1 MPATFRLRSALAV
14 TAACGLASLAMLA
27 ASATLATA
35 QRAPIPPIAPRP
47 GVGPLRAGATRLDL
61 AYLVAMPDPASHLYD
76 VELQVGR
83 WSGDTL
89 RLVLPVWSPGRYA
102 RMDFARNVQDFEAT
116 DAAGR
121 PLRWTKLESS
131 KWGVATGAA
140 RGVRVRYRV
149 YANNLSGTFSVLDT
163 AHANWN
169 GAGLFMYVEGH
180 KPDPVRLAVT
190 PPPGWV
196 VINGAQGNPG
206 RAGANA
212 NEFLLPNYDELVD
225 TPTEVAPAANVTVDS
240 VVVDGRRYRI
250 MVHHNGPQPPASHD
264 RFVRQVRD
272 IVARENQVMGPPPLA
287 AYTFLFNIGYRG
299 RDGMEH
305 LYSTQIQSAQP
316 WADSAAVL
324 PGVST
329 ASHEYFHTW
338 NMKRLRAAAL
348 GPFDYTE
355 MQNQPSLW
363 VGEGWTNYYGN
374 MTLHRAGVIDRAAFY
389 RALAGT
395 LQSTSESPARK
406 ERSPRQASFDAP
418 FFDGAAQPMETNASR
433 TFLTYYTQ
441 GEVRAL
447 ALDLMIRDATK
458 GAKSLDDV
466 LRLLVKRTWEA
477 PSASYYAQ
485 GRGYTE
491 LDVERAASDVI
502 GRELHPWFDQY
513 VGGVD
518 DLPWDDLLKLV
529 GLTLTRPAAGATGR
543 WTIAESPDATAEQV
557 KLREAWLK

>member
-1 MPATFRLRSALAV
+1 MTTSLRRAAIAVALPLVA
-14 TAACGLASLAMLA
+14 
-27 ASATLATA
+27 ATA
-35 QRAPIPPIAPRP
+35 VAQPAPIPPIAPRP
-47 GVGPLRAGATRLDL
+47 NVGPLRATAPRLDL
-61 AYLVAMPDPASHLYD
+61 AYRVAMSEPASHLYEVSLD
-76 VELQVGR
+76 VGK

-102 RMDFARNVQDFEAT
+102 RMDFARNVQDFQAT
-116 DAAGR
+116 DGSGK
-121 PLRWTKLESS
+121 PLHWTKLNST
-131 KWGVATGAA
+131 KWGIATGGTRA
-140 RGVRVRYRV
+140 VRVRYRV
-149 YANNLSGTFSVLDT
+149 YANNLSGTFSVLDS
-163 AHANWN
+163 AHANCN
-169 GAGLFMYVEGH
+169 GAGLFMYVDGH
-180 KPDPVRLAVT
+180 KPDPVTLTVA

-206 RAGANA
+206 RTGPGE
-212 NEFLLPNYDELVD
+212 NEFQLPNYDELVD

-250 MVHHNGPQPPASHD
+250 MVHHNGARPPLAHD

-287 AYTFLFNIGYRG
+287 SYTFLFNIGYRG
-299 RDGMEH
+299 GDGMEH
-305 LYSTQIQSAQP
+305 LYSTQIMNAQA
-316 WADSAAVL
+316 WNDTTVL
-324 PGVST
+324 LAGIST
-329 ASHEYFHTW
+329 ASHEYLHTW
-338 NMKRLRAAAL
+338 NMKRLRAGAL

-374 MTLHRAGVIDRAAFY
+374 MTLHRAGVIPRPMFY
-389 RALAGT
+389 TRLAST
-395 LQSTSESPARK
+395 LQGTSESPARK

-418 FFDGAAQPMETNASR
+418 FFDGAAQPMETNGSR

-447 ALDLMIRDATK
+447 ALDLMIRGETK

-477 PSASYYAQ
+477 PSVSYYTQ

-502 GRELHPWFDQY
+502 GRDLHPWFDRF
-513 VGGVD
+513 VGGTE
-518 DLPWDDLLKLV
+518 DLPWDDLLKTV
-529 GLTLTRPAAGATGR
+529 GLTVTRPAAGTPGR
-543 WTIAESPDATAEQV
+543 WALSESPDATADQV
-557 KLREAWLK
+557 KMREAWLK